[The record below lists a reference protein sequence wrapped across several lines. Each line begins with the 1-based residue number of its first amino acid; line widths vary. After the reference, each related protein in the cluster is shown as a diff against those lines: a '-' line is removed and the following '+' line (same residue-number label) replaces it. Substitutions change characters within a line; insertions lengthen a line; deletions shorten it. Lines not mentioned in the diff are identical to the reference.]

1 MRLAACI
8 VGLTLAIGGA
18 SRPVV
23 TRGAVAAVEKN
34 FDQKVVHELLDD
46 PYLLLGMTRGVYLP
60 SYGAV
65 FTMEVNLA
73 HGASVGPF
81 GAAPQEQIVRVHKK
95 KLEMY
100 PRLKKA
106 MREMLVSAAGALD
119 TVPPEERL
127 VLGVS
132 LIYHRAEIQTGLPQQ
147 VVMSAD
153 RKTLLG
159 FQTSR
164 RTASALESAIAVEE
178 VLN

>member
-1 MRLAACI
+1 MRIAACI
-8 VGLTLAIGGA
+8 VALALALGGA

-23 TRGAVAAVEKN
+23 SRGAVAAVEKN
-34 FDQKVVHELLDD
+34 FDQKIVQDLLED

-60 SYGAV
+60 GYGAV
-65 FTMEVNLA
+65 FTMEMNLA
-73 HGASVGPF
+73 HGASAGPF
-81 GAAPQEQIVRVHKK
+81 GPVPQEQLGRVHKK

-119 TVPPEERL
+119 TVPADERL

-132 LIYHRAEIQTGLPQQ
+132 LVYHRAEITTGLPQQ
-147 VVMSAD
+147 VVMTAD
-153 RKTLLG
+153 RKTLLS
-159 FQTSR
+159 FQTNR

-178 VLN
+178 ILN